1 MRTKVEILE
10 NIGFGGLFFVKRQL
24 MIGSFVVK
32 DCRGGRTRSMFTCTQ
47 CLGLR
52 EERQEHQSLPAD
64 WKGLEAFLPA
74 FSV

>member
-1 MRTKVEILE
+1 
-10 NIGFGGLFFVKRQL
+10 

-52 EERQEHQSLPAD
+52 EERQERQSLPAD